1 MNTKEI
7 IDGLTALGFTDGYV
21 VGGNPAEIILWEND
35 AKQPSVTEIK
45 NAVSEGKYSREIE
58 AVKQA
63 RHSAYSAPGG
73 SDAVFLKWQRGEA
86 TKQEWLDAVQ
96 AINDAHP
103 YPEQA

>member
-1 MNTKEI
+1 MT
-7 IDGLTALGFTDGYV
+7 V
-21 VGGNPAEIILWEND
+21 VIVREENADEKAE
-35 AKQPSVTEIK
+35 
-45 NAVSEGKYSREIE
+45 REVWAAGAFE
-58 AVKQA
+58 REVQAVKQA
-63 RHSAYSAPGG
+63 RHQAYSAPDG